1 MRNTG
6 NTGNLLTAHQGLEP
20 LLTYSMMMRCVCTH
34 KMMYVIWMMWC
45 LLDDVASCLIMC
57 VFTCLD
63 DAGGDD
69 TADDVGS
76 VIYIRTG

>member
-1 MRNTG
+1 
-6 NTGNLLTAHQGLEP
+6 
-20 LLTYSMMMRCVCTH
+20 
-34 KMMYVIWMMWC
+34 MMYVIWMMWC